1 MAMELSYGY
10 HYASLAR
17 EDAKYGCH
25 FLSKHCLL
33 IIPKEKKRNRLY
45 QRYNKLVQWN
55 RGSFGLFKFANQAV
69 FANFLLMH
77 MYSNC

>member
-25 FLSKHCLL
+25 FLSKRCLL
-33 IIPKEKKRNRLY
+33 IIPKEKKETGY
-45 QRYNKLVQWN
+45 IK
-55 RGSFGLFKFANQAV
+55 GTIS
-69 FANFLLMH
+69 
-77 MYSNC
+77 